1 MSTLTSARA
10 PQPVRLKVTLLSLP
24 PRTQAVLEY
33 FFAGAGRSAFAP
45 SAEMVADAAIFDH
58 DNPDSRAHWEAFHNA
73 SGRPGILL
81 SVQAQDVPDTVW
93 VQKPATPA
101 ALVGAAA
108 RLTGGELARR
118 AAPAADAAPAAAQA
132 LAREPAQGPAPA
144 PVSAPVPVPAPTL
157 PAATPAP
164 VIAGPA
170 PAAAMP
176 MVAAPA
182 AMASATAGSG
192 GTVGSVSAAPAFA
205 ARLLPEATRPAPV
218 SGAPVTAVPLD
229 VVPLA
234 HMLARVAP
242 AAGEP
247 GEAAPAMAPVS
258 PATAAAIAA
267 QGTLPELVPPP
278 PLALDPIEAPAA
290 PPPAAL
296 APAPAPPSVSADAVP
311 AAAAHPRVSLLD
323 PLDELQIF
331 GAAAAAEAHAANGRV
346 DPQQTFFSV
355 KGTLQEAVG
364 EAFRAARKWN
374 GLTLLDT
381 PAGSLIL
388 DAPANRAYLGFDPA
402 QLNPMCLTPLA
413 EPLRVQ
419 MLAQRDLAR
428 MKEEPGRL
436 VISEHADA
444 LVWRIA
450 VLTSRG
456 RLPLGTN
463 TDAML
468 YLRRW
473 PNITRLPHTPEALR
487 VSALLAV
494 RGASLVEAVRLLGIP
509 QRYVFATYTALAA
522 LDLITQDGSHLKRR
536 QRKGPKNR
544 TLITRLFRWLSGK
557 G

>member
-1 MSTLTSARA
+1 
-10 PQPVRLKVTLLSLP
+10 
-24 PRTQAVLEY
+24 
-33 FFAGAGRSAFAP
+33 
-45 SAEMVADAAIFDH
+45 MV
-58 DNPDSRAHWEAFHNA
+58 
-73 SGRPGILL
+73 
-81 SVQAQDVPDTVW
+81 V
-93 VQKPATPA
+93 
-101 ALVGAAA
+101 
-108 RLTGGELARR
+108 
-118 AAPAADAAPAAAQA
+118 
-132 LAREPAQGPAPA
+132 
-144 PVSAPVPVPAPTL
+144 
-157 PAATPAP
+157 
-164 VIAGPA
+164 
-170 PAAAMP
+170 P

-182 AMASATAGSG
+182 ITASVSAGG
-192 GTVGSVSAAPAFA
+192 GGSAASVSAAPVFA
-205 ARLLPEATRPAPV
+205 TPPAAEAAKPTPMPA
-218 SGAPVTAVPLD
+218 APVTAVPLD
-229 VVPLA
+229 VVPLTSLLPRA
-234 HMLARVAP
+234 AP
-242 AAGEP
+242 AV
-247 GEAAPAMAPVS
+247 GEAAPAPSTAPVS

-267 QGTLPELVPPP
+267 QAQLPEVAPPP
-278 PLALDPIEAPAA
+278 PMALEPIIAA
-290 PPPAAL
+290 PPSPPTL
-296 APAPAPPSVSADAVP
+296 APASPLPSPSSAPVAAPAMPAPTSSPTAETAP
-311 AAAAHPRVSLLD
+311 ATPLHPRVSLLD

-436 VISEHADA
+436 VVSEHADA